1 MSVFLLVTGVSVIG
15 TFVLLKITDDRFRLE
30 ENKRFN
36 KIALAV
42 WANYYIVVSILIV
55 IVLQILIY
63 SSYYTGL
70 LAVNSAI
77 SYGFT
82 AFLMGIL
89 AFRFIKWFLRGKS
102 LIVLLYGS
110 ASVLVASYMVVLTTI
125 FFVEIFVHHSPITT
139 FESGSIFPE
148 IMPGFEEALIV
159 TSPQI
164 LTAAIFLSF
173 WGGTIAI
180 LYANIRRLGKTKFW
194 FLVTS
199 PIVFFLGTLVS
210 LFPEIQ
216 GAAPIGD
223 PNSIIIPLYITT
235 FSQVIAIG
243 FFAIAFVSMAR
254 AIPKHKIGG
263 YMYITCFGLTLFS
276 VGIIATVSAAGY
288 PPFGLPSVSL
298 VGTFSY
304 LLFNGLNHSAISI
317 SQDANLRRSI
327 KASALEQ
334 LKLLDK
340 IGTAEREERLEK
352 NIIEITKS
360 KSETFVKQTG
370 IEPSLTMMEAKEYLL
385 EVLGDQ
391 KNRNTGHSSEGSTR
405 EQNGG

>member
-1 MSVFLLVTGVSVIG
+1 
-15 TFVLLKITDDRFRLE
+15 
-30 ENKRFN
+30 
-36 KIALAV
+36 
-42 WANYYIVVSILIV
+42 
-55 IVLQILIY
+55 
-63 SSYYTGL
+63 
-70 LAVNSAI
+70 
-77 SYGFT
+77 
-82 AFLMGIL
+82 
-89 AFRFIKWFLRGKS
+89 
-102 LIVLLYGS
+102 
-110 ASVLVASYMVVLTTI
+110 
-125 FFVEIFVHHSPITT
+125 
-139 FESGSIFPE
+139 
-148 IMPGFEEALIV
+148 
-159 TSPQI
+159 
-164 LTAAIFLSF
+164 
-173 WGGTIAI
+173 
-180 LYANIRRLGKTKFW
+180 
-194 FLVTS
+194 
-199 PIVFFLGTLVS
+199 
-210 LFPEIQ
+210 
-216 GAAPIGD
+216 
-223 PNSIIIPLYITT
+223 
-235 FSQVIAIG
+235 VIAIG

-334 LKLLDK
+334 LKLIDK